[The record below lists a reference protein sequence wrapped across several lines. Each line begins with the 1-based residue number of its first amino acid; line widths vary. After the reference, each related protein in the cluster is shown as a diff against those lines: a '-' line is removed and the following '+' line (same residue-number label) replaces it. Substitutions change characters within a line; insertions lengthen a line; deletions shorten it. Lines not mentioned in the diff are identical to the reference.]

1 MRDVARFRSGVLC
14 LTVVLAACSEAATPP
29 TEAPGARQA
38 AVAGDCDLLKS
49 MPADARSFFIQ
60 PEQKTAQDII
70 KLIGEGCSAGNQ
82 TATTAQS
89 WQLLSLM
96 ESVLDQNR
104 AGSPAAG
111 SQLANK
117 LLACTASLCNAAAL
131 PGINFVPALA
141 QYGLFAVRGNNAT
154 DALSRGA
161 QPFVDFQGKSNSARW
176 GVEVDQPWPAITG
189 VPMIV
194 VYGAPETTLAVQELH
209 VGNLRYD
216 LKTWPDVAFAEG
228 LHVGTCFASEVELPE
243 VAGANPAPRMRREG
257 ILLETATPGFCPPP
271 VQSASIFGSFA
282 ALARK
287 LLPGAIADNF
297 LAGEKASGVGGTAA
311 DFSRFAPVASNANGV
326 VEFVAGPNN
335 VVIAGQSIGVI
346 QVRVR
351 SGDGTPMERALVTL
365 TIRGNNGEPAG
376 ADLTGDLTSFT
387 QELNGGIATFPDNGG
402 APVVVGK
409 AGGYRLCATASQG
422 GFVFGEIC
430 SDVFN
435 ARNP

>member
-1 MRDVARFRSGVLC
+1 M
-14 LTVVLAACSEAATPP
+14 P
-29 TEAPGARQA
+29 T
-38 AVAGDCDLLKS
+38 
-49 MPADARSFFIQ
+49 DARSFFIQ

-70 KLIGEGCSAGNQ
+70 KLIGDGCSAGNQ
-82 TATTAQS
+82 TAVAAQS

-96 ESVLDQNR
+96 ETVLDAQR

-117 LLACTASLCNAAAL
+117 LIACTSSLCNAAAL
-131 PGINFVPALA
+131 PGINFVPALST
-141 QYGLFAVRGNNAT
+141 YGLFAIRGNNST
-154 DALSRGA
+154 DALARGA
-161 QPFVDFQGKSNSARW
+161 QPFVDFQGKANSARW
-176 GVEVDQPWPAITG
+176 GVEVSQPWPAVTG

-194 VYGAPETTLAVQELH
+194 VYGGPENTLLLAELNI
-209 VGNLRYD
+209 GSLRYD

-228 LHVGTCFASEVELPE
+228 SLHVGTCFASEIELPE
-243 VAGANPAPRMRREG
+243 VAGANSTARMRREG

-282 ALARK
+282 SLARK
-287 LLPGAIADNF
+287 LLPTAIADNF

-311 DFSRFAPVASNANGV
+311 DFSRFAPVAADAHGR
-326 VEFVAGPNN
+326 VEFVVGPNP

-346 QVRVR
+346 QVRAR
-351 SGDGTPMERALVTL
+351 SGDGTPMERALITL

-376 ADLTGDLTSFT
+376 ADLTGDLTSYT
-387 QELNGGIATFPDNGG
+387 LELNGGIATFPDNGG

-409 AGGYRLCATASQG
+409 AGGYRLCATGSQA